1 MMPYIRGGLPVV
13 LNGTATVTPQ
23 QFRWREG
30 ISNDLYFQNLDTT
43 NDIYLYLTEAD
54 KTAGKYVLI
63 PATIGT
69 PGNPFHMALELGE
82 LWVASAAATAAF
94 QAVLAVR
101 RG

>member
-1 MMPYIRGGLPVV
+1 MVPYIRGGLPVV

-23 QFRWREG
+23 RFDWRLG
-30 ISNDLYFQNLDTT
+30 VSNAIFFQNLDTT
-43 NDIYLYLTEAD
+43 NDIYLYLSEAD
-54 KTAGKYVLI
+54 KDAARYVLV

-69 PGNPFHMALELGE
+69 PGNPFSMPLELGE
-82 LWVASAAATAAF
+82 IWVASAAATAAF